1 MMKYDS
7 YNKLSILQEILN
19 LNGTHK
25 TERMIDDS
33 AIQEKLLKA
42 VEENRV
48 LGRQLGLENM
58 ERLFAERALLK
69 REQELLKESEA
80 GPEIALSIWT
90 DGAEMKENLQDMLKQ
105 KHEVDIIRKRYEEKC
120 GPLDKE

>member
-1 MMKYDS
+1 MKYDY

-80 GPEIALSIWT
+80 GQRSL
-90 DGAEMKENLQDMLKQ
+90 
-105 KHEVDIIRKRYEEKC
+105 
-120 GPLDKE
+120 

>member
-1 MMKYDS
+1 MMKYDY

-25 TERMIDDS
+25 LECMIDDS

-42 VEENRV
+42 VEENRL

-80 GPEIALSIWT
+80 GPEIALSI
-90 DGAEMKENLQDMLKQ
+90 
-105 KHEVDIIRKRYEEKC
+105 
-120 GPLDKE
+120 